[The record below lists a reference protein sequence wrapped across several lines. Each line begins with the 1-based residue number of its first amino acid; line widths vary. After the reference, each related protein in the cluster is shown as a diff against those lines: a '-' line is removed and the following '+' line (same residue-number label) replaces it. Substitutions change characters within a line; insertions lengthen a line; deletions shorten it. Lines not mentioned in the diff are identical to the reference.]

1 MIEEQGRRKIEDTI
15 NEIKERHDEVKEL
28 EKNLKELHQVF
39 LDMKVVVESQ
49 GEQLD
54 DIENQVARAN
64 SFVVH
69 GNQNLETAW
78 KEKKKHSKWGY
89 CAAILLVAI
98 VLFVV
103 LFFVRPW
110 KN

>member
-1 MIEEQGRRKIEDTI
+1 M
-15 NEIKERHDEVKEL
+15 KEL

-39 LDMKVVVESQ
+39 LDMTVLVESQ

-64 SFVVH
+64 SFVRN
-69 GNQNLETAW
+69 GTQNLEIAR
-78 KEKKKHSKWGY
+78 KEQKNHRKWGY
-89 CAAILLVAI
+89 CAIILLVAI

-110 KN
+110 EK